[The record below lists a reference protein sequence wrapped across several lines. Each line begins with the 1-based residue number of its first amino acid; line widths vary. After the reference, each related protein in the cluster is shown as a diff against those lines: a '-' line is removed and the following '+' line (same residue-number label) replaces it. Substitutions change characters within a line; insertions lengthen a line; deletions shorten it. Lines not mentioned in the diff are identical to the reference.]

1 MNRPTLFLAT
11 GVIFV
16 LIGMAWGIQMSA
28 TQNHS
33 MSPAHAHLNL
43 LGFVIFAIYGFF
55 YALSP
60 TAAESKLSIIHYLIA
75 LAGVVTVVPGI
86 VIALGGGDPTLAKV
100 GSLLT
105 LVAMALFLFI
115 VLKHKLPIKS

>member
-28 TQNHS
+28 TQDHS

-43 LGFVIFAIYGFF
+43 LGFVLFAIYGFF
-55 YALSP
+55 YALSAS
-60 TAAESKLSIIHYLIA
+60 AAESKLSLVHYLIA
-75 LAGVVTVVPGI
+75 VAGIVTVIPGI

-105 LVAMALFLFI
+105 LVAMLLFLFM
-115 VLKHKLPIKS
+115 VVKHKLPIKG